1 MIETLEA
8 APETPVTPTGLPKL
22 VWVAVVVIA
31 INVVLL
37 VAMQFF
43 GQRDYM
49 LRQTQHLSLAQA
61 DMSSA
66 DDRPSPYGSSDEIAR
81 MQKAVSYKPRPAVPI
96 LQPAMD
102 WAAATAQAIASEP
115 EADQAAQ

>member
-1 MIETLEA
+1 MIETMET
-8 APETPVTPTGLPKL
+8 APETPITPTGLPKL

-31 INVVLL
+31 INLILL

-49 LRQTQHLSLAQA
+49 PRQTQHLSLAQA
-61 DMSSA
+61 NVSSA
-66 DDRPSPYGSSDEIAR
+66 DDKPSPYGSSVELAR
-81 MQKAVSYKPRPAVPI
+81 TQKAVSYKPRPAVPI

-102 WAAATAQAIASEP
+102 WAAATAQAVASEP